1 MRPAVSHWIKIT
13 RLFSGLTLG
22 LATLLLLPAPAVVAQ
37 DACYSRLSTELVSL
51 NLRDA
56 NVQTTLRLL
65 AQHYRI
71 NMVVTDEVAGA
82 VTLDFYRVP
91 VRDVFQTIIESAN
104 LQCIEQGVALRV
116 STAER
121 IQREEAARAIA
132 SVAGKVREAEVKTK
146 EADARVRIREA
157 EAKDREA
164 ELIKERGP
172 VKEEMIKLQYAD
184 AEAAA
189 TTIRSILGLR
199 PAVGGT
205 GPQILPPQ
213 FQPAPPVNIT
223 DRGPG
228 APGFAPP
235 TFEGPGPS
243 AGRDVLAY
251 GLAVEAFKPTNSVF
265 IRYFESDLERL
276 KKLIKEKIDIP
287 LPQVHIAAQMVITT
301 QNSLEQIGIA
311 WGGALIRQPIAG
323 RDPALLGSGFG
334 SGIATGAGIG
344 VVGRYTQNPNFT
356 GSGFLPISG
365 STGQPVGGSLVNLP
379 TASLPTTA
387 AVPALNALFGVV
399 ARDYNLNLALQALE
413 AQGKAKIL
421 AEPKIVTVENVPAV
435 IQRGFE
441 VPFATGTASLGTQ
454 QVQFKEGL
462 LKLEVTPNV
471 IREDGE
477 TKVRMKVTVT
487 NDEPDFS
494 PARSVGGNP
503 PIFKR
508 RADTQVIVRE
518 GERLVIGGVLSDN
531 NSRTVRQVPLL
542 GNIPILGWLFK
553 SREISTDT
561 QDLIV
566 IITPSVLDSKAPVRR

>member
-1 MRPAVSHWIKIT
+1 VRPAVSHWIKNT
-13 RLFSGLTLG
+13 QLFSGLTLG
-22 LATLLLLPAPAVVAQ
+22 LAALLLLPAPAVVAQ

-65 AQHYRI
+65 AQHYRV
-71 NMVVTDEVAGA
+71 NMVVTDEVAGS

-121 IQREEAARAIA
+121 IQREEAARAGA
-132 SVAGKVREAEVKTK
+132 SVAGKVREAELKTK
-146 EADARVRIREA
+146 EADARVKIREA

-164 ELIKERGP
+164 ELIKERGQ

-184 AEAAA
+184 AEVAA

-199 PAVGGT
+199 AGAGAT
-205 GPQILPPQ
+205 GPQVLPPQ
-213 FQPAPPVNIT
+213 FQPAPPVTIT
-223 DRGPG
+223 NREPG
-228 APGFAPP
+228 APGLAPP
-235 TFEGPGPS
+235 TFEGPGPA

-251 GLAVEAFKPTNSVF
+251 GLAVEAFKPTNSIF
-265 IRYFESDLERL
+265 IRYFENDLERL

-301 QNSLEQIGIA
+301 QNSLMQIGIQ
-311 WGGALIRQPIAG
+311 WGGALIRQPVAG
-323 RDPALLGSGFG
+323 LDPALLGSGFG
-334 SGIATGAGIG
+334 PGIATGGG
-344 VVGRYTQNPNFT
+344 TPVRGTYTQNPGFT
-356 GSGFLPISG
+356 GSTLLPISPT
-365 STGQPVGGSLVNLP
+365 TGQPVGGNLVNLP
-379 TASLPTTA
+379 TSTLPTLAT
-387 AVPALNALFGVV
+387 PALNALFGVV

-421 AEPKIVTVENVPAV
+421 AEPKIVTVENVPAL

-441 VPFATGTASLGTQ
+441 VPFATGTAALGTQ
-454 QVQFKEGL
+454 QVQFKDAL
-462 LKLEVTPNV
+462 LQLQVTPNV
-471 IREDGE
+471 VREDNE
-477 TKVRMKVTVT
+477 TKIRMKVAVN
-487 NDEPDFS
+487 NDEPDFTKVL
-494 PARSVGGNP
+494 PGTTNP
-503 PIFKR
+503 PLFKR
-508 RADTQVIVRE
+508 RVETQVIVRE
-518 GERLVIGGVLSDN
+518 GERLVIGGVLTDN

-542 GNIPILGWLFK
+542 GSIPILGWLFK
-553 SREISTDT
+553 NREISTDT

-566 IITPSVLDSKAPVRR
+566 IITPTVVDSKAPVGR

>member
-1 MRPAVSHWIKIT
+1 VRPAVSHWMKNTQLI
-13 RLFSGLTLG
+13 SGFTLG
-22 LATLLLLPAPAVVAQ
+22 LAALLLLPAPAVVAQ

-65 AQHYRI
+65 AQHYRV

-121 IQREEAARAIA
+121 IQREEGARALA
-132 SVAGKVREAEVKTK
+132 SVAGKVREAELKTK
-146 EADARVRIREA
+146 EADARVKIREA
-157 EAKDREA
+157 DAKDREA

-184 AEAAA
+184 AEVAA
-189 TTIRSILGLR
+189 TTIRAILGLR
-199 PAVGGT
+199 AGAGAT
-205 GPQILPPQ
+205 GPQVLPPQ
-213 FQPAPPVNIT
+213 FQPAPPIT
-223 DRGPG
+223 ISDRPPG
-228 APGFAPP
+228 APGLAPP
-235 TFEGPGPS
+235 TFEGLGP
-243 AGRDVLAY
+243 APGRDVLAF

-265 IRYFESDLERL
+265 IRYFENDLERL

-287 LPQVHIAAQMVITT
+287 LPQIHIAAQMVIAS
-301 QNSLEQIGIA
+301 QNSLDQLGIA
-311 WGGALIRQPIAG
+311 WGGALIRQPVAG

-334 SGIATGAGIG
+334 ATTGGTG
-344 VVGRYTQNPNFT
+344 VVGTYTQNPNFT
-356 GSGFLPISG
+356 GSGFLPISP
-365 STGQPVGGSLVNLP
+365 STGQPVGGNIVNLP
-379 TASLPTTA
+379 IAGLPTSGA
-387 AVPALNALFGVV
+387 APALNALFGIV

-413 AQGKAKIL
+413 AKGKAKSI
-421 AEPKIVTVENVPAV
+421 AEPKIVTVENATAI

-441 VPFATGTASLGTQ
+441 VPFTTGSGPLGTQ
-454 QVQFKEGL
+454 QVQFKDAL

-471 IREDGE
+471 IKEDNE
-477 TKVRMKVTVT
+477 TKIRMKVMIS
-487 NDEPDFS
+487 NDEPNFS
-494 PARSVGGNP
+494 ALLSVQGNP

-508 RADTQVIVRE
+508 KAETQVVVRE

-531 NSRTVRQVPLL
+531 LNRTVRQVPLL
-542 GNIPILGWLFK
+542 GDIPILGWLFK

-566 IITPSVLDSKAPVRR
+566 IITPSVLGLTPPVVKR

>member
-1 MRPAVSHWIKIT
+1 VSHWIKST
-13 RLFSGLTLG
+13 RLSRGFVLCMGALL
-22 LATLLLLPAPAVVAQ
+22 LLLLPAPAVVAQ
-37 DACYSRLSTELVSL
+37 DACYGRLPSELVSL

-71 NMVVTDEVAGA
+71 NMVVTDEVSGS
-82 VTLDFYRVP
+82 VTLDFFRVP
-91 VRDVFQTIIESAN
+91 VRDVFQAIIESAN

-121 IQREEAARAIA
+121 IQREEAARASS
-132 SVAGKVREAEVKTK
+132 SVAGKVREAELKTR
-146 EADARVRIREA
+146 EADARVKIREA

-184 AEAAA
+184 AEVAAA
-189 TTIRSILGLR
+189 TIRAILGL
-199 PAVGGT
+199 AAAT
-205 GPQILPPQ
+205 GPGRQYLPAQ
-213 FQPAPPVNIT
+213 YQPAPPLNIP
-223 DRGPG
+223 DRSAG
-228 APGFAPP
+228 APEP
-235 TFEGPGPS
+235 TPQTAQVAELGP
-243 AGRDVLAY
+243 AGRDALAF
-251 GLAVEAFKPTNSVF
+251 GLAVQAHKPTNSIF
-265 IRYFESDLERL
+265 IRYFENDLERL

-301 QNSLEQIGIA
+301 QNSLEQIGIQ

-323 RDPALLGSGFG
+323 KDPALLGSGFG
-334 SGIATGAGIG
+334 SGVSTGLGTG
-344 VVGRYTQNPNFT
+344 VVGTYTQNPNFT

-365 STGQPVGGSLVNLP
+365 STGLPVGGSLVNLP
-379 TASLPTTA
+379 TAGLPTA
-387 AVPALNALFGVV
+387 AAIPALNALFGVV

-413 AQGKAKIL
+413 AVGKAKIL
-421 AEPKIVTVENVPAV
+421 AEPKIVTVENTAAV

-441 VPFATGTASLGTQ
+441 VPYVTGSAALGTQ

-471 IREDGE
+471 IREDSE
-477 TKVRMKVTVT
+477 TKVRMKVTIT
-487 NDEPDFS
+487 NDDPDFS

-503 PIFKR
+503 PLFKR
-508 RADTQVIVRE
+508 RADTQVVVRE

-531 NSRTVRQVPLL
+531 NSRTIRQVPLL

>member
-1 MRPAVSHWIKIT
+1 MGA
-13 RLFSGLTLG
+13 LL
-22 LATLLLLPAPAVVAQ
+22 LLLLPAPAVVAQ
-37 DACYSRLSTELVSL
+37 DACYGRLPSELVSL

-71 NMVVTDEVAGA
+71 NMVVTDEVSGS
-82 VTLDFYRVP
+82 VTLDFFRVP
-91 VRDVFQTIIESAN
+91 VRDVFQAIIESAN

-121 IQREEAARAIA
+121 IQKEEAARAGA
-132 SVAGKVREAEVKTK
+132 SVAGKVREAELKVR
-146 EADARVRIREA
+146 EADARVKIREA

-184 AEAAA
+184 AELAAA
-189 TTIRSILGLR
+189 TIRAILGL
-199 PAVGGT
+199 AAGT
-205 GPQILPPQ
+205 GPSKQYLPAQ
-213 FQPAPPVNIT
+213 YQPAPPVNIP
-223 DRGPG
+223 DRSAG
-228 APGFAPP
+228 APEP
-235 TFEGPGPS
+235 TPQTAQVAEPGP
-243 AGRDVLAY
+243 AGRDALAF
-251 GLAVEAFKPTNSVF
+251 GLAVQAHKPTNSIF
-265 IRYFESDLERL
+265 IRYFENDLERL

-301 QNSLEQIGIA
+301 QNSLEQIGIQ

-323 RDPALLGSGFG
+323 QDPALLGSGFG
-334 SGIATGAGIG
+334 SGISTGAGTG
-344 VVGRYTQNPNFT
+344 VVGTYTQNPNFT

-379 TASLPTTA
+379 TAGLPTA
-387 AVPALNALFGVV
+387 AAIPALSALFGVV

-413 AQGKAKIL
+413 AKGKAKIL
-421 AEPKIVTVENVPAV
+421 AEPKIVTVENTAAV

-441 VPFATGTASLGTQ
+441 VPYVTGSAALGTQ

-471 IREDGE
+471 IRDDSE
-477 TKVRMKVTVT
+477 TKIRMKVTIT
-487 NDEPDFS
+487 NDDPDFS

-503 PIFKR
+503 PLFKR
-508 RADTQVIVRE
+508 RADTQVVVRE

-566 IITPSVLDSKAPVRR
+566 IITPSVVDSKAPVRR